1 MTFRK
6 CDNCGND
13 FPEEEIDNHKL
24 YCLFTIQQKE
34 MENLIPCE
42 ICDSLIHISEY
53 NYHIL
58 SCQSFNTFEN
68 NPLSFLSIPLN
79 FNLINQSEDEINS
92 NNENVNDNIPSE
104 EQNNDV
110 LEQINNHTDSLQEY
124 INDLNNLINELNNV
138 NTYDNLIEL
147 DNNNVCVGVEN
158 IEEIIEKKDEEIL
171 CPICTTKCEVK
182 GVTKCG
188 HEFCYD
194 CIEEWLKEN
203 KKCPV
208 CMIELN

>member
-1 MTFRK
+1 
-6 CDNCGND
+6 
-13 FPEEEIDNHKL
+13 
-24 YCLFTIQQKE
+24 

-110 LEQINNHTDSLQEY
+110 LEQINNPTDSLQEY

-171 CPICTTKCEVK
+171 CPICTTKCS
-182 GVTKCG
+182 

-203 KKCPV
+203 KSV
-208 CMIELN
+208 QSA